1 MKIKTLLCTLAALP
15 VAAGLAAA
23 SPRLSEAQMDRVT
36 AGQILGIEC
45 PGCTLSSSTSTS
57 INGVTTTTSTI
68 EITGTGGS
76 GSGGGTGGNGGGSG
90 GNGGG
95 SGAGGGSNG
104 PSPPGVVTSISPPP
118 NVASVISGIGNPVI
132 TSH

>member
-23 SPRLSEAQMDRVT
+23 STRLSEAQMERVT

-76 GSGGGTGGNGGGSG
+76 GTGGGGGGGNGGGTG
-90 GNGGG
+90 T
-95 SGAGGGSNG
+95 GAGGGSNG